1 MPEKARLK
9 VFIEQ
14 PGFSVGCVDL
24 DYGEE
29 EMKSFPIAEDRINI
43 GSLLVRLRERYGD
56 ELRADLIDPRNIA
69 YLLDVLRYRV
79 NNTEAVWVLDGEVV
93 FRGIPE
99 WGALMQKVDQVTR
112 KGSENREY

>member
-1 MPEKARLK
+1 
-9 VFIEQ
+9 
-14 PGFSVGCVDL
+14 
-24 DYGEE
+24 
-29 EMKSFPIAEDRINI
+29 MKSFPIAEDRINI

-99 WGALMQKVDQVTR
+99 WDALMQKVDQVTG